1 MTTRLQWHVEELR
14 RGPAV
19 PLGPRGYPSGIDKQP
34 VSGPLH
40 LAVTGFE
47 ADQQGD
53 TVNHG
58 GPDKAVHIY
67 ARDHYAVWRR
77 ELPHRAASLVP
88 GGFGENLVVPGIDET
103 APCLGDRLRLGS
115 AIVEVSQG
123 RQPCWK
129 LSVRFNQTDM
139 PRRVQDSGRT
149 GWYFRVLEEGEVE
162 AGCMLTLLD
171 RPHPAWTIARIN
183 RLFYH
188 DTLNIAALRELSAL
202 PGLTP
207 SWRRLVE
214 NRLSRLAV
222 EDWRRRLDVPQS

>member
-1 MTTRLQWHVEELR
+1 
-14 RGPAV
+14 
-19 PLGPRGYPSGIDKQP
+19 
-34 VSGPLH
+34 
-40 LAVTGFE
+40 
-47 ADQQGD
+47 
-53 TVNHG
+53 
-58 GPDKAVHIY
+58 DKAVHIY
-67 ARDHYAVWRR
+67 ARDHYAAWRR

-129 LSVRFNQTDM
+129 LSIRFNQTDM

-183 RLFYH
+183 R
-188 DTLNIAALRELSAL
+188 
-202 PGLTP
+202 
-207 SWRRLVE
+207 
-214 NRLSRLAV
+214 
-222 EDWRRRLDVPQS
+222 